1 MSEKK
6 RRRRGFFDFFGGNDE
21 FFESMDDFFSR
32 MHSEMEDDLE
42 RMRNMRLHLD
52 DAEIQRLSEDPNV
65 KVYGYS
71 MRVGPDG
78 KPHFREFGNVKPLRN
93 MLPEELHEAEPE
105 EARGREPLVDM
116 FPCGDKTLVVAEL
129 PGVSEKDINISLSGK
144 ILEIKVDSGERK
156 YYKRI
161 ELPKEFK
168 KSRMKKNYNN
178 GVLELTFS

>member
-1 MSEKK
+1 MSGKK
-6 RRRRGFFDFFGGNDE
+6 RRRGFFDFFGGNDE
-21 FFESMDDFFSR
+21 FFESMDDFFHR
-32 MHSEMEDDLE
+32 MHFEMEDDLE

-78 KPHFREFGNVKPLRN
+78 KPHFREFGNVRPPKG
-93 MLPEELHEAEPE
+93 MLPEEMRHIESE

-116 FPCGDKTLVVAEL
+116 FPCGDRTLVVAEL
-129 PGVSEKDINISLSGK
+129 PGVEENDIKISLSK
-144 ILEIKVDSGERK
+144 KTLEIKVDSGNRK
-156 YYKRI
+156 YYKKI

-168 KSRMKKNYNN
+168 KSKMKKKYNN